1 MIFWWTW
8 CNFTHFLLYIHPS
21 SACPKHLVPPTCCG
35 NQTTFTR
42 AELQWRSQVSAREAG
57 VWHQPS
63 YFSDVRYKLSEEQEV
78 KRQKTPKASQRER
91 WEPFRAKVSAEPS
104 APCTASAAA
113 PWVHS
118 ARPASPSQPSSS
130 SPYQSAKVSQ
140 SAYFLISRFIPN

>member
-1 MIFWWTW
+1 MFILFIDDLD
-8 CNFTHFLLYIHPS
+8 FLMDVIQLYSLPALHPS
-21 SACPKHLVPPTCCG
+21 FSLPEAPRSANLLRQSNNFYARRAPVTQSSVSTRGGCL
-35 NQTTFTR
+35 TR
-42 AELQWRSQVSAREAG
+42 AFIFLWREIQAVRRARSQKTKDTKG
-57 VWHQPS
+57 QP
-63 YFSDVRYKLSEEQEV
+63 K
-78 KRQKTPKASQRER
+78 RER

-140 SAYFLISRFIPN
+140 LISL